1 MRWLLVAIIAYVLV
15 VIETAVFLPGGLA
28 VEVDAHPVRPD
39 LLLALGL
46 FLAFFF
52 PPREV
57 FVAGWFLGLASD
69 LVSVAGRLGLKALLF
84 CLVLYLVSHLRGN
97 LPRQR
102 AIVQFAVALVTVF
115 AVRWVWHLATALVG
129 GAWPPVLRS
138 AEISFLDALYTAVLA
153 PYLFWILLL
162 LRSPLGLSASAL
174 GQRD

>member
-1 MRWLLVAIIAYVLV
+1 MRWFLVTIIACVLV
-15 VIETAVFLPGGLA
+15 VLQKVFAPGGLA
-28 VEVDAHPVRPD
+28 VMVGGHPAQPD
-39 LLLALGL
+39 LLLTLGL
-46 FLAFFF
+46 FLAFYF

-69 LVSVAGRLGLKALLF
+69 LVGIAGRLGLKALLF

-102 AIVQFAVALVTVF
+102 AIVQFAAALVTVF
-115 AVRWVWHLATALVG
+115 AVHGVWHLATAALG

-153 PYLFWILLL
+153 PYLFWMLLL
-162 LRSPLGLSASAL
+162 LRSPLGLSAAAM
-174 GQRD
+174 GERD

>member
-1 MRWLLVAIIAYVLV
+1 LRWLLVAIIAYVLLL
-15 VIETAVFLPGGLA
+15 IETAVFLPGGLA
-28 VEVDAHPVRPD
+28 VEVDAHPAQPD

-57 FVAGWFLGLASD
+57 FIAGWFLGLASD
-69 LVSVAGRLGLKALLF
+69 LVGIAGRLGLKALLF
-84 CLVLYLVSHLRGN
+84 CLGLYLVSHLRGN

-102 AIVQFAVALVTVF
+102 AIVQFVAALAIVF
-115 AVRWVWHLATALVG
+115 AVHLAGHLATAALG

-153 PYLFWILLL
+153 PYLVWMLLL

-174 GQRD
+174 SQRD

>member
-1 MRWLLVAIIAYVLV
+1 M
-15 VIETAVFLPGGLA
+15 
-28 VEVDAHPVRPD
+28 VDRHSSQPD

-102 AIVQFAVALVTVF
+102 ALAQFAAALVTVF
-115 AVRWVWHLATALVG
+115 AVHGVWHLATAALG

-174 GQRD
+174 GERD

>member
-1 MRWLLVAIIAYVLV
+1 MRWLLVAIIACVLV
-15 VIETAVFLPGGLA
+15 MLQGVFAPGGLA
-28 VEVDAHPVRPD
+28 IEMDGHPAQPD
-39 LLLALGL
+39 LLLTLGL

-69 LVSVAGRLGLKALLF
+69 LMGNVGRLGLKALLF

-102 AIVQFAVALVTVF
+102 ATVQFAVALVTVF
-115 AVRWVWHLATALVG
+115 AIHWVWHLATATLG

-153 PYLFWILLL
+153 PYLFWMLLL

-174 GQRD
+174 GKRD

>member
-1 MRWLLVAIIAYVLV
+1 MRWLLVAIIAYVLLL
-15 VIETAVFLPGGLA
+15 IETAVFLPGGLA
-28 VEVDAHPVRPD
+28 VEVDAHPARPD
-39 LLLALGL
+39 LVLALGL

-102 AIVQFAVALVTVF
+102 ALAQFAAALVTVF
-115 AVRWVWHLATALVG
+115 AVHGVWHLATAALG

-174 GQRD
+174 GERD